1 MLQFIERLKL
11 NRARRKADLLQPT
24 ARWTFLLRIL
34 KMEGSERL
42 LTKALV
48 GQCPV
53 TSSEFTLPL
62 FMFEQACLERALNF
76 AFGL

>member
-1 MLQFIERLKL
+1 MLQFIERLKF

-24 ARWTFLLRIL
+24 TRLTVFLRIL

-48 GQCPV
+48 GLRGPN
-53 TSSEFTLPL
+53 
-62 FMFEQACLERALNF
+62 LNF
-76 AFGL
+76 R